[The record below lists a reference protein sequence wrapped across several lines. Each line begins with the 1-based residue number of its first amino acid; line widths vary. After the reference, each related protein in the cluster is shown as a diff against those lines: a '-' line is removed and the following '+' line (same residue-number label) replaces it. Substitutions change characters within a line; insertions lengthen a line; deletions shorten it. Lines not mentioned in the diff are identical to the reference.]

1 MKKSIHTERDR
12 DQETD
17 IVTRIE
23 ITEVTGIE
31 KMVIIQAGDRIV
43 QVIIIGQGI
52 MIEDINI
59 KVIGGTAADIEI

>member
-1 MKKSIHTERDR
+1 MKKTIHTERDR

-17 IVTRIE
+17 IVTEIE

-43 QVIIIGQGI
+43 QVIVIGQGI
-52 MIEDINI
+52 MIEEINI
-59 KVIGGTAADIEI
+59 KVIGGTAADIEF

>member
-31 KMVIIQAGDRIV
+31 KIVIIQAGDRIV
-43 QVIIIGQGI
+43 QVIVIGQGI

-59 KVIGGTAADIEI
+59 KVIGGTAADIEF

>member
-43 QVIIIGQGI
+43 QVIVIGQGI

-59 KVIGGTAADIEI
+59 KVIGGTAADIEF

>member
-12 DQETD
+12 DRETD
-17 IVTRIE
+17 IVTEIE

-31 KMVIIQAGDRIV
+31 KIVIIQAGDRIV
-43 QVIIIGQGI
+43 QVIVIGQGI

-59 KVIGGTAADIEI
+59 KVIGGTAAEIEF

>member
-17 IVTRIE
+17 IVTEIE

-43 QVIIIGQGI
+43 QVIVIGQGI

-59 KVIGGTAADIEI
+59 KVIGGTPADIEF

>member
-17 IVTRIE
+17 IVTEIE

-43 QVIIIGQGI
+43 QVIVIGQGI
-52 MIEDINI
+52 MIEEINI
-59 KVIGGTAADIEI
+59 KVIGGTAADIEF